1 MSPQESPKSFPKKRT
16 VAARIGAL
24 MLLGA
29 SGWGCA
35 DGGRG
40 GEGAVH
46 RTTVPTGTEIRLVLG
61 RELGLRASRP
71 GDRFAARVARSVVVE
86 GRQTVPV
93 GAVARGRVVAVKE
106 SRGADATRILQL
118 TFETIRVRGES
129 SVLSARIV
137 AVRPEVRVAS
147 ASRASGRGVTQIRAV
162 AAAPAQLGTL
172 VGGGRS
178 DASVGTGVVL
188 AAGSA
193 RAVLPRGSGMRVE
206 LIEPLRVRAR

>member
-1 MSPQESPKSFPKKRT
+1 MFPQESPERFPKKRT
-16 VAARIGAL
+16 VATRIGAL

-46 RTTVPTGTEIRLVLG
+46 RTTVPTGTEIRMVLG
-61 RELGLRASRP
+61 RELGLRVSRP
-71 GDRFAARVARSVVVE
+71 GDHFTARVARSVVVA

-137 AVRPEVRVAS
+137 AVRPEVRTA
-147 ASRASGRGVTQIRAV
+147 RAAGRGVTQIRAV

-172 VGGGRS
+172 IGGGRS